1 MALSSQSSRSGSRRS
16 YMTSRRR
23 RNRGRWILLLIM
35 LAAVIGGGWWW
46 FQEDDAGNL
55 TADAPTTR
63 EPDTGTIDMAPR
75 RTPARPSLDPVTGD
89 RDAALGT
96 RGTRSSGANTTT
108 ARDIDGTPSSKP
120 LVASPRVPLPDPK
133 PTISIPK
140 KPTRVATDSKPVT
153 GSPTPAPT
161 DSKLSTAMA
170 SRSRATMRLNESIK
184 LESSDPIAAREALGE
199 AWIGGLSDDD
209 RQRAA
214 DLSRRL
220 AKRTLLAGARIPG
233 SPWTRAYTI
242 RPNDT
247 LGGILNGQKIATS
260 QSFIARINGLDDPNA
275 IRANQTLLLPT
286 GRFHGVVDLDSRDL
300 AVFQELESGRRDLLL
315 VIPIAL
321 GPDLEAGLDPDRD
334 RVTGTYRVR
343 PRGMR
348 RNPSWTDPASGIRWS
363 RGDIQNPVGEHWIS
377 LELLGGADDDTRP
390 PVALHGTG
398 SKHPID
404 DERHPGLVAMDPA
417 DIELLYLMLDT
428 GDSVVDVRR

>member
-1 MALSSQSSRSGSRRS
+1 
-16 YMTSRRR
+16 MTSRRR
-23 RNRGRWILLLIM
+23 RNRGRWILLLIVVA
-35 LAAVIGGGWWW
+35 AAVGGSWWW
-46 FQEDDAGNL
+46 FQDDDG
-55 TADAPTTR
+55 TVSPDAPTTR

-75 RTPARPSLDPVTGD
+75 RTTTRPSLDPVTGD

-96 RGTRSSGANTTT
+96 RGTRSPRATRATTPGAD
-108 ARDIDGTPSSKP
+108 ARSSSQPVATP
-120 LVASPRVPLPDPK
+120 PRVSRPDPK
-133 PTISIPK
+133 PEISVPD
-140 KPTRVATDSKPVT
+140 KPTKVVRASRPDAAS
-153 GSPTPAPT
+153 PAPESV

-184 LESSDPIAAREALGE
+184 LESSDPIASREALGE
-199 AWIGGLSDDD
+199 AWIGGLSDKD

-220 AKRTLLAGARIPG
+220 AKRTLLAGTPIPG

-260 QSFIARINGLDDPNA
+260 QSFIARINGLDNPNA
-275 IRANQTLLLPT
+275 IRASQTLLLPT

-300 AVFQELESGRRDLLL
+300 AIFQELEDGRRDLLL

-377 LELLGGADDDTRP
+377 LELLAGADDDTRP
-390 PVALHGTG
+390 PVALHGTVPD
-398 SKHPID
+398 HPID